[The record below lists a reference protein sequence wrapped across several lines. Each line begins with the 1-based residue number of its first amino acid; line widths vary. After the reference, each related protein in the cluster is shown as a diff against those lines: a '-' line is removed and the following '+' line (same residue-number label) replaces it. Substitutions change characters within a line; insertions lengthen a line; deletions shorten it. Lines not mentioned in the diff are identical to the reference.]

1 MQDEFDYNDIEDIS
15 DAVIHT
21 DKDASGYPGI
31 MPQFDDGYKP
41 INIDATQIELQN
53 KAQSLVDDVIRVY
66 YKIDNNDSDIV
77 NYLRGYSQVETMTI
91 QNLLLQVKA
100 SEHVLLSLIAR
111 LNATGSVDN
120 GLYKLINE
128 TQEKCLSLTLQVSSY
143 IRSLPTYF
151 KQLRFELETNVE
163 MIHVSETQE
172 LMDQRSDGSSDD
184 DFVKKP
190 QKGMRSFLKE
200 IEALEK
206 TMEDEGEDIVLSSE
220 LPSKDDDNPVDD
232 EAEKLRQQLIDE
244 NS

>member
-1 MQDEFDYNDIEDIS
+1 MEDEFDYNDIEDIS

-21 DKDASGYPGI
+21 SKDASGYPGI

-53 KAQSLVDDVIRVY
+53 KAQSLVDDVIKVY
-66 YKIDNNDSDIV
+66 YKIDDNDSDIV
-77 NYLRGYSQVETMTI
+77 NYLKGYSQVETMTV

-172 LMDQRSDGSSDD
+172 LMDQRADGSSDD

-220 LPSKDDDNPVDD
+220 LPSKDDNPIDD
-232 EAEKLRQQLIDE
+232 EAERLRQQLIDE